1 MNRRDLT
8 DFQILFRNIPV
19 VVVVIVV
26 VVAVLVVV
34 VLVVEVI
41 VVVVVV
47 DTVVVDADEVPNM
60 ERVTTIGTATAAPI
74 KPARRSTPNVDAKQ
88 LHPPH
93 IVDPPPYDL
102 VYPKTEKGLQ

>member
-1 MNRRDLT
+1 MLSKEYLVINIRDLT
-8 DFQILFRNIPV
+8 DFKTLFRNIPV
-19 VVVVIVV
+19 VVVVTVV

-47 DTVVVDADEVPNM
+47 DTVVVDEDEVLPNM

-74 KPARRSTPNVDAKQ
+74 KPARSSTPNVDAKQ

-93 IVDPPPYDL
+93 TVDPPP
-102 VYPKTEKGLQ
+102 